1 MCSPEGSTRC
11 PGNGAI
17 WGGNAQNCDG
27 KLGVQERVAL
37 PHETPAWSREGLPWV
52 SPAPS
57 PACAKVAH
65 LGCWLWGTP
74 GCRVPFTQPLQRS
87 FALTPPKVWL
97 QPLEVTADL
106 QLHRQS
112 HLWRGGGEPCSWPW
126 AALPQPAAKPL
137 LAIKTSTRKKIC
149 HPQPFPIIPV
159 PCNGCKDP
167 LGTCCL
173 HSSV

>member
-1 MCSPEGSTRC
+1 MPKIVTVSLASRRGWHCHMRPQLGAVRGCHGS
-11 PGNGAI
+11 
-17 WGGNAQNCDG
+17 
-27 KLGVQERVAL
+27 AL
-37 PHETPAWSREGLPWV
+37 LHRPLMQSL
-52 SPAPS
+52 
-57 PACAKVAH
+57 CH

-87 FALTPPKVWL
+87 FDLTPPKVWL

-112 HLWRGGGEPCSWPW
+112 HLWRGGWELCSWLW

-137 LAIKTSTRKKIC
+137 LALKTSTRKIC

-159 PCNGCKDP
+159 PC
-167 LGTCCL
+167 
-173 HSSV
+173 